1 MIFYTK
7 FFILCV
13 PFQTNTT
20 FFWSCRMPKS
30 NEWKSMKLNE
40 FRNKCS
46 LTKRKFAAVFSSF
59 TSYIVRKL
67 HQYSPYFCIDYFIIF
82 ICFTPPALS
91 PPTQKQKQRKKCVRL
106 KLTETIQNQSFF
118 CVIFFNLKME
128 LLVFT
133 ISNIWFQWI
142 ECFFLLLL
150 AKHKT
155 RSKQTHREGWGG
167 VEYCLKWIA
176 WNVFS
181 SATKIWC
188 NTQPDTSISIRQK
201 KLCYLMIFFS
211 CRVTQQQYQQN

>member
-128 LLVFT
+128 LLVFS

-142 ECFFLLLL
+142 ECFFCFCLQNTKPEANKRIERDGVGWNIVWSESRGMYSHQQL
-150 AKHKT
+150 KYDVIP
-155 RSKQTHREGWGG
+155 SQTHRYQYG
-167 VEYCLKWIA
+167 
-176 WNVFS
+176 
-181 SATKIWC
+181 
-188 NTQPDTSISIRQK
+188 K
-201 KLCYLMIFFS
+201 KNGAI
-211 CRVTQQQYQQN
+211 